1 MEERRKCTPDSCLY
15 HELTD
20 SVIKD
25 LKEALK
31 SLADGQMQMRETII
45 KLTEAF
51 KSMER
56 LDRRIDSCEQRVK
69 DTEKEVADLRV
80 AVYKAGAV
88 VAGLMIVLQIG
99 MKLFIGI

>member
-1 MEERRKCTPDSCLY
+1 MY
-15 HELTD
+15 HSLTD
-20 SVIKD
+20 SVIQD
-25 LKEALK
+25 LKEAMR

-56 LDRRIDSCEQRVK
+56 LDKRIDNAEEGVK
-69 DTEKEVADLRV
+69 SNSKEISELRV

-88 VAGLMIVLQIG
+88 VAALMIVLQIG
-99 MKLFIGI
+99 LKIFMGV

>member
-1 MEERRKCTPDSCLY
+1 MEERRKCTPDSCMY
-15 HELTD
+15 HALTD
-20 SVIKD
+20 SVIQD
-25 LKEALK
+25 LKEAMR

-56 LDRRIDSCEQRVK
+56 LDKRIDSVDERIKGNEK
-69 DTEKEVADLRV
+69 DVSDLRV

-88 VAGLMIVLQIG
+88 VAALMIILQIG
-99 MKLFIGI
+99 LKIFVGV

>member
-1 MEERRKCTPDSCLY
+1 MEERRKCTPDSCMY
-15 HELTD
+15 HALTD
-20 SVIKD
+20 SVIQD
-25 LKEALK
+25 LKEAMR
-31 SLADGQMQMRETII
+31 SLVDGQMQMKETII

-56 LDRRIDSCEQRVK
+56 LDKRIDATELRVK
-69 DTEKEVADLRV
+69 ENEKEVSDLRV

-99 MKLFIGI
+99 LKVFIGV

>member
-1 MEERRKCTPDSCLY
+1 MEERRKCTPDSCMY

-25 LKEALK
+25 LKEAMK
-31 SLADGQMQMRETII
+31 SLADGQMQMKETII

-51 KSMER
+51 KSMDR
-56 LDRRIDSCEQRVK
+56 LDRRIDSAEQRVK
-69 DTEKEVADLRV
+69 DNEKEISDLRV

-88 VAGLMIVLQIG
+88 VAALMIILQVG
-99 MKLFIGI
+99 MKLFIGV